1 MKHVRQWIK
10 YTTHNTYVDANKVL
24 LFKRLL
30 NDTHNGVLE
39 VFLNNVF
46 ETHVLLSYIITR
58 GLDSTPKMSSFL
70 YIACFVECHSCILT
84 YSRFIMYTFYLLC
97 HSFYTVECLEP
108 DSECECTR

>member
-46 ETHVLLSYIITR
+46 ETHVLYYNER
-58 GLDSTPKMSSFL
+58 TPKMSLFL
-70 YIACFVECHSCILT
+70 YIVCFVECHSCILT
-84 YSRFIMYTFYLLC
+84 YSRFIIYTCYLLC
-97 HSFYTVECLEP
+97 HSFYTVECLER
-108 DSECECTR
+108 DE